1 MLHKNNSFVV
11 KKQQFKTQFTINIEV
26 NYYMEIFMVTKK
38 VTTRRKPVEPISPPT
53 KNFST
58 AALGLGMVVLTNY
71 QAEVKQVL
79 SLILKTLT

>member
-1 MLHKNNSFVV
+1 
-11 KKQQFKTQFTINIEV
+11 
-26 NYYMEIFMVTKK
+26 MVTKK
-38 VTTRRKPVEPISPPT
+38 VTSRRKSVTPPSPAQT

-79 SLILKTLT
+79 SLILKTIT